1 MHIAVIATIVCIVA
15 MDCEAHDPVCLIVFA
30 LYAASCWKSVTSRGK
45 FCLMIVS
52 GIHLENFRN
61 YEEVNL
67 SPVPGLN
74 ILYGNNGQGKTN
86 VIEAVNMCACARSH
100 RTSKDVELI
109 RHGSS
114 FYNIDLKYYAS
125 YAEVLDD
132 AYEES
137 VGIRYKR
144 LVTVGNEFKRELTK
158 DGISVPRVVDFV
170 GTFHAVIFAPED
182 LSLVKDG
189 PAVRRR
195 FLDLLLSQIKPSY
208 FQNLQLF
215 SRILKQRNTLLKQF
229 RDLGKSLD
237 LFQAEQLSMW
247 DEEFARVAANLIMDR
262 LQLIDKLS
270 FWAGDIHKKISG
282 GLEKL
287 RLVYRTL
294 SGVTIDLQ
302 QADIVDNVFQR
313 LKKTRNEDIFRGS
326 TSSGPHR
333 DDFDLLINDFT
344 LKSFGSQGQQRTAVL
359 ALKMAELEI
368 IRHQVNEAPVL
379 LLDDVLSELDIGRR
393 EHLLNSLQHVQIFV
407 TCTDPEQLDQ
417 NWLLNVSADKPA
429 YFKVQHGTIARVS

>member
-1 MHIAVIATIVCIVA
+1 
-15 MDCEAHDPVCLIVFA
+15 
-30 LYAASCWKSVTSRGK
+30 
-45 FCLMIVS
+45 MIVS

-86 VIEAVNMCACARSH
+86 IIEAVNMCACARSH
-100 RTSKDVELI
+100 RTAKDAELI

-114 FYNIDLKYYAS
+114 FYDIELKYFSS

-132 AYEES
+132 SYEES
-137 VGIRYKR
+137 IAIRYKQM
-144 LVTVGNEFKRELTK
+144 VTVGNEFKRELTK
-158 DGISVPRVVDFV
+158 DGISVPRIADFV
-170 GTFHAVIFAPED
+170 GTFHAVMFAPED
-182 LSLVKDG
+182 LSIVKDG

-208 FQNLQLF
+208 FQNLQYF

-229 RDLGKSLD
+229 REKGGSLD
-237 LFQAEQLSMW
+237 LLQTEQLNMW
-247 DEEFARVAANLIMDR
+247 DEEFANVAAKLITDR
-262 LQLIDKLS
+262 LQLVDKLTY
-270 FWAGDIHKKISG
+270 WAGDIHKNISG
-282 GLEKL
+282 GLERL
-287 RLVYRTL
+287 SLVYRTL
-294 SGVTIDLQ
+294 PGVTIDLQ
-302 QADIVDNVFQR
+302 QDAIVDNILKRLQR
-313 LKKTRNEDIFRGS
+313 TRNDDIFRGS

-333 DDFDLLINDFT
+333 DDFDLMINDFA
-344 LKSFGSQGQQRTAVL
+344 LRSFGSQGQQRTAVL

-417 NWLLNVSADKPA
+417 NWLTNVTNDKPA
-429 YFKVQHGTIARVS
+429 YFHVNQGTVSRVS